1 MTYLELQSLIKNYLQ
16 NTETTFVSDIPN
28 IIKQAEDRILQAV
41 KLPDF
46 RKNVT
51 GELTSLNQYL
61 STPSDFLDNFS
72 LAVLDIDNNY
82 TYLLFKDVN
91 FIREAYPIV
100 GSGTTT
106 YTVTVASGV
115 NTYGSGNKYY
125 LNGINSP
132 IIKLTE
138 GQTYKFDQADSSNL
152 NHQLRF
158 SITSN
163 GTWGEGTEY
172 TTGVT
177 ASGTPGSVGAYTE
190 ITVAVDAPTLYY
202 YCTNHTGMGGQAN
215 TPVGPVT
222 GTPKHY
228 ALFDDS
234 TFIVGPTPNASYDV
248 ELHYFYKPTSITS
261 GADSGT
267 TWLSV
272 YATNALLYG
281 CLLEGY
287 IYMKG
292 EADMLT
298 AYNQK
303 YNEAIARLKNL
314 GEGENTTDQYR
325 DDVPRIKRT

>member
-1 MTYLELQSLIKNYLQ
+1 MTYSELQSLIKNYLQ
-16 NTETTFVSDIPN
+16 NTESTFVSDLPN
-28 IIKQAEDRILQAV
+28 IIKQTEDRILQAV

-51 GELTSLNQYL
+51 GELTLGNQYL
-61 STPSDFLDNFS
+61 KTPSDFLDNFS
-72 LAVLDIDNNY
+72 LSVTNSSNQQF
-82 TYLLFKDVN
+82 LLFKDVN
-91 FIREAYPIV
+91 FIREAYPN
-100 GSGTTT
+100 SATT
-106 YTVTVASGV
+106 
-115 NTYGSGNKYY
+115 
-125 LNGINSP
+125 
-132 IIKLTE
+132 
-138 GQTYKFDQADSSNL
+138 
-152 NHQLRF
+152 
-158 SITSN
+158 
-163 GTWGEGTEY
+163 
-172 TTGVT
+172 
-177 ASGTPGSVGAYTE
+177 SV
-190 ITVAVDAPTLYY
+190 
-202 YCTNHTGMGGQAN
+202 
-215 TPVGPVT
+215 
-222 GTPKHY
+222 PKHY

-292 EADMLT
+292 DADMLT
-298 AYNQK
+298 VYNQK

-325 DDVPRIKRT
+325 DDVLKIPRT